1 MSNNQIAH
9 RGVVFVES
17 LVIDGACSGCHA
29 EATREMTL
37 ERRSIENW

>member
-29 EATREMTL
+29 EATRDMIL